1 MERPKVGVVG
11 WYNHRN
17 CGDEAYRL
25 SFPKLFP
32 QYDFVF
38 SEKPNDSIDTWV
50 LGGGDVVNRKNL
62 DALKGVKKKHI
73 LSATVSNPHDLSGFS
88 TVAVRDALS
97 LETAKNHGAGS
108 VRFAPDFAFALEGD
122 AARGRR
128 IVKDHYKEDR
138 TLELYEKVV
147 VVVVNGYL
155 CGEHSGLA
163 RNHTNF
169 QSFAFQL
176 AEMMDNTSASFLFVP
191 FGARLPTDDRVA
203 NGWVA
208 SKCKYWQ
215 KNSVVFNPWGVQDT
229 IDVIAGADAVI
240 STRLHS
246 SIFSCICGT
255 PFLDITHNHKNE
267 RFLASIGWNDFSVDY
282 RGFDPLRAKALLGR
296 ILTARG
302 ELGTEL
308 AKITKEQKNLLRQFA
323 DDVDLVR

>member
-128 IVKDHYKEDR
+128 IVKGITTKK
-138 TLELYEKVV
+138 T
-147 VVVVNGYL
+147 G
-155 CGEHSGLA
+155 
-163 RNHTNF
+163 
-169 QSFAFQL
+169 
-176 AEMMDNTSASFLFVP
+176 
-191 FGARLPTDDRVA
+191 
-203 NGWVA
+203 
-208 SKCKYWQ
+208 
-215 KNSVVFNPWGVQDT
+215 PW
-229 IDVIAGADAVI
+229 
-240 STRLHS
+240 SCTR
-246 SIFSCICGT
+246 
-255 PFLDITHNHKNE
+255 
-267 RFLASIGWNDFSVDY
+267 R
-282 RGFDPLRAKALLGR
+282 
-296 ILTARG
+296 
-302 ELGTEL
+302 
-308 AKITKEQKNLLRQFA
+308 
-323 DDVDLVR
+323 